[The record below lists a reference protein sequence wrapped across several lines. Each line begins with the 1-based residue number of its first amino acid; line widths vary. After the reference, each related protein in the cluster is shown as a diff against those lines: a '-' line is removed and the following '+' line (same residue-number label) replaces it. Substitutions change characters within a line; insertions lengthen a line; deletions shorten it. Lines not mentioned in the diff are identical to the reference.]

1 MQHTSPLQEDLSPAN
16 ESSAFWSIFVLA
28 FGLLF
33 IVVLLAKLV
42 GIHWRELLPGA
53 ENAPGMVQGVKAA
66 VYTFMS
72 HII

>member
-1 MQHTSPLQEDLSPAN
+1 MQHTPHLHEDLSPAN
-16 ESSAFWSIFVLA
+16 ESSAFWSIFLLA

-33 IVVLLAKLV
+33 VVVLLAKLV

>member
-1 MQHTSPLQEDLSPAN
+1 MQHTTSHRGERPVNDDSY
-16 ESSAFWSIFVLA
+16 AFKTIFLLA

-33 IVVLLAKLV
+33 VVVLLTRLV
-42 GIHWRELLPGA
+42 GVHWRELLPGA
-53 ENAPGMVQGVKAA
+53 ENATGMVAGVKAA

>member
-1 MQHTSPLQEDLSPAN
+1 MQHTPHLHEDLSPAN
-16 ESSAFWSIFVLA
+16 ESSAFWSIFLLA

-33 IVVLLAKLV
+33 TVVLLAKLV
-42 GIHWRELLPGA
+42 GLHWRELLPGA
-53 ENAPGMVQGVKAA
+53 EHAPGMVAGVKAA

>member
-1 MQHTSPLQEDLSPAN
+1 MQHTPHLNESLSPAN
-16 ESSAFWSIFVLA
+16 ESSAFWSIFLLA

-33 IVVLLAKLV
+33 VVVLLAKLV
-42 GIHWRELLPGA
+42 GVHWRELLPGA

>member
-1 MQHTSPLQEDLSPAN
+1 MQHTSHMQEDLSPAN
-16 ESSAFWSIFVLA
+16 ESVAFWSIFLLA

-42 GIHWRELLPGA
+42 GLHWRELLPGA
-53 ENAPGMVQGVKAA
+53 ENATGMVQGVKAA